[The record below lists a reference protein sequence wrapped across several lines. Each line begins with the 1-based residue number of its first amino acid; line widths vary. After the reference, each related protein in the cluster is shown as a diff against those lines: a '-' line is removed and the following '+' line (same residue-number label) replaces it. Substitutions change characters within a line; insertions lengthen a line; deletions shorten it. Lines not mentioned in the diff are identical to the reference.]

1 MPVIG
6 TMRTLV
12 RSVEEVGEVDWFTAL
27 GRGDAAAFAEAVRRF
42 GPLTLGACRRVLGST
57 TDADDAFQLT
67 FLTLFRKA
75 SAIRTLAALPG
86 WLHRTAVRNAVRL
99 KVGRRPAATAPEPTA
114 CPDPAGE
121 LSWAEVRSALDE
133 ELNLLP
139 ADLRGPLV
147 LCYLD
152 GRTRDSAAK
161 TLGVSL
167 STLQRRLAEGLETLN
182 HRLKNRG
189 VVGVGLVVAV
199 LGGHGLTATVS
210 TSLAER
216 VLAAVAVPAGGMPV
230 PAWNWKLVVAILTCG
245 FVAGAL
251 FFPQPAPVKAPP
263 PKDDRVQGSV
273 ADALPDGAVARLAA
287 SPHRVGNAAL
297 ALSPDGGE
305 VIAVTAQGVALRFD
319 AATGKPL
326 GRRQFTPRD
335 DVRPNGQAAP
345 QLSADGRVA
354 AIMES
359 ISGDPFSNSGRLSVW
374 DVPGE
379 KLLFRRGGK
388 ADEPVGQFA
397 LAPDGKTLAMAEH
410 VGQRTVL
417 MGYEV
422 ATSKG
427 REWGELEY
435 NVYGLKFSADG
446 RRLVVS
452 QASADPKAK
461 EQYTLAC
468 FDPAA
473 GRKLWTAPRAGSQTE
488 FAVSP
493 NGLTVAMS
501 SPAQR
506 SIELIESGDAEA
518 APTRREQA
526 CGPGIAHPNCQ
537 LAFAPGGRTLVLD
550 YFDYVVVWDVQK
562 GEEVTRLDKPEN
574 RVSGY
579 WPQVG
584 AFSADGK
591 TAVTNHGLLRRFDLS
606 TGKAVFDPP
615 ATDLLTGPV
624 EHLTFTSDGKE
635 VFASAWGQEAG
646 RWEVA
651 GGRRTSRVRSRD
663 DAPRQLV
670 HTPDG
675 LRAVAYRPES
685 TPHTAAVLD
694 PSTGEAL
701 HTVRW
706 AADKEVGLN
715 GLRAVAL
722 AADGRTLLIAHGD
735 EPKANPVTRA
745 TTYDLVAGRRMG
757 RVEVA
762 GDLRFPSSPF
772 SPCGRWV
779 VMGRKVFHVASG
791 TELFTLSG
799 GPGEGLHPG
808 GKWYSSEVWFSA
820 DGRLLAG
827 QLVGTPT
834 SEDTLAVWELA
845 SGKVIARL
853 PGARRTAQVAFSPDG
868 RTVATVD
875 GRGVCLHDLLGVR
888 KSIVFAAPDI
898 ACRVVERGAA
908 AQTVAFSPDGTRLA
922 TGHEDGSVTVWTVP
936 AADAPPPG
944 KGDEWA
950 DLAAESP
957 AVARAAVERWARNPD
972 GVKRLAERVKPAAP
986 AADPLVVALI
996 ARLDDRDFA
1005 EREKATKQLIGLGVK
1020 CERAVREALAGSPSA
1035 EATAR
1040 LESVLAALPA
1050 AVQRLPLSGEDLR
1063 AVRVVEV
1070 LERGRTPEGRKLLQ
1084 QWAEAGAGTRLGD
1097 EAAAAVGRWPSA
1109 AK

>member
-1 MPVIG
+1 
-6 TMRTLV
+6 
-12 RSVEEVGEVDWFTAL
+12 VGEVDWFTAL
-27 GRGDAAAFAEAVRRF
+27 GRGDTAAFAEAVRRY
-42 GPLTLGACRRVLGST
+42 GPLTLGACQRVLGFT
-57 TDADDAFQLT
+57 PDADDAFQLT
-67 FLTLFRKA
+67 FLALFRKA

-86 WLHRTAVRNAVRL
+86 WLHRTAVRNAARL
-99 KVGRRPAATAPEPTA
+99 KTRRRPAATAPERTA
-114 CPDPAGE
+114 CPDPAAD
-121 LSWAEVRSALDE
+121 LSWAEARSALDE

-152 GRTRDSAAK
+152 GRTRESAAK

-167 STLQRRLAEGLETLN
+167 STLQRRLAEGLEALN
-182 HRLKNRG
+182 RRLRSRG
-189 VVGVGLVVAV
+189 IVGVGLVAAV
-199 LGGHGLTATVS
+199 LSGHGLTAAVS
-210 TSLAER
+210 AALAER
-216 VLAAVAVPAGGMPV
+216 VLAAIAVPVGGIPA
-230 PAWNWKLVVAILTCG
+230 PAWNWGLSAVVLAGGL
-245 FVAGAL
+245 VAGA
-251 FFPQPAPVKAPP
+251 FFFLQPAPVKAPP
-263 PKDDRVQGSV
+263 PKDEQAHNSA

-287 SPHRVGNAAL
+287 SPYRVGNAAL
-297 ALSPDGGE
+297 ALSADGGE

-319 AATGKPL
+319 SATGKPL
-326 GRRQFTPRD
+326 GRRQFAPRD
-335 DVRPNGQAAP
+335 DVRPNGQAVP
-345 QLSADGRVA
+345 QLTADGRVA

-359 ISGDPFSNSGRLSVW
+359 LDGDPFSNSGRLSVW

-388 ADEPVGQFA
+388 ADEPVGHFG
-397 LAPDGKTLAMAEH
+397 LAPDGKTLAMVEH

-422 ATSKG
+422 ATGKG
-427 REWGELEY
+427 KEWGELEY
-435 NVYGLKFSADG
+435 HVYDVKFSADG
-446 RRLVVS
+446 HRLVVS
-452 QASADPKAK
+452 QTSADPKAK
-461 EQYTLAC
+461 EQYTLTC

-473 GRKLWTAPRAGSQTE
+473 GRKLWTVPRAGSQTE

-493 NGLTVAMS
+493 SGRTVAMA
-501 SPAQR
+501 SPTQR
-506 SIELIESGDAEA
+506 AIELIETGDDKA
-518 APTRREQA
+518 APTRREQV
-526 CGPGIAHPNCQ
+526 CGPGVAHPNCQ

-550 YFDYVVVWDVQK
+550 YFDYAVVWDVQK
-562 GEEVTRLDKPEN
+562 GEEVTRLDKPKTG
-574 RVSGY
+574 VSGY

-591 TAVTNHGLLRRFDLS
+591 TAVTNHGLLRRFDLT

-615 ATDLLTGPV
+615 AADLLTGPV

-635 VFASAWGQEAG
+635 VFASAWGREAG

-651 GGRRTSRVRSRD
+651 GAKRTARVRSSD
-663 DAPRQLV
+663 NASRQLV

-685 TPHTAAVLD
+685 TPHTVAVLD

-701 HTVRW
+701 RTVRW
-706 AADKEVGLN
+706 ATDKEVGLN

-722 AADGRTLLIAHGD
+722 AADGRTLLVAHGD

-745 TTYDLVAGRRMG
+745 TTYDLVAGRRVG

-762 GDLRFPSSPF
+762 GNLQFATSPF

-779 VMGRKVFHVASG
+779 VMGGKVFHVASG

-808 GKWYSSEVWFSA
+808 GKWYSGEVWFSA

-827 QLVGTPT
+827 RLAGTPT

-875 GRGVCLHDLLGVR
+875 GRGACLHDLLGVR
-888 KSIVFAAPDI
+888 KPVTYAAPDI
-898 ACRVVERGAA
+898 ACRAVERGAA

-922 TGHEDGSVTVWTVP
+922 TGHEDGSVTVWAVP
-936 AADAPPPG
+936 AADAPPAG

-950 DLAAESP
+950 DLTAESP
-957 AVARAAVERWARNPD
+957 VVARAAVERWARDPD
-972 GVKRLAERVKPAAP
+972 GVKRLVKRVKPDIP
-986 AADPLVVALI
+986 PADPLASALI

-1005 EREKATKQLIGLGVK
+1005 EREKATKQLIVLGAK
-1020 CERAVREALAGSPSA
+1020 GERAVREALAGSPSA

-1040 LESVLAALPA
+1040 LERVLAALPA
-1050 AVQRLPLSGEDLR
+1050 AVQRLPLTGEDLR
-1063 AVRVVEV
+1063 AVRAVEV

-1084 QWAEAGAGTRLGD
+1084 QWAEAGVGTRLGD

-1109 AK
+1109 DK